1 MLKKILDY
9 FSWFKKVNSSQ
20 GQGFGGYEMEVIP
33 GERNVLYVAFSGI
46 GDLKNTTVP
55 FEWKQSLSRTGEGA
69 HIILVK
75 DNLRQWYT
83 NPDGQKLVAT
93 AITEYIKDNQ
103 IEDVLAL
110 GMSMGGYGAIVF
122 SSLIE
127 FNSVV
132 ALSSRECVGK
142 ASTFDQRNRALMKNI
157 VNGPQSHIEN
167 LINPR
172 TRYCF
177 ISSADQ
183 VEDLMHFMRLTKS
196 CPQAHYFLARGNHNL
211 GHEMIVR
218 GTMLPFLKWLLG
230 SCLDKPPKGI
240 NPAKH
245 NVLRI
250 ADHLQKTKEKN
261 IDFATW
267 KKKYA
272 DIPSN
277 EIPLFLLH
285 NSVQLAVENSEKLI
299 AYPLPTHTFVSAEW
313 VDPYLAFGWY
323 LPDKKGVWSKGHW
336 HILNG
341 QLTDHEGCEYQ
352 LRIQLEAFFPKQ
364 YGDVIPISFFQAGQL
379 TKTINVERKKKTIF
393 VSLPLLPDEN
403 YVINV
408 SIHTPHADFP
418 SRSHNNSD
426 YREVGVYL
434 KGFVVLHDE

>member
-196 CPQAHYFLARGNHNL
+196 CPQAHYF
-211 GHEMIVR
+211 
-218 GTMLPFLKWLLG
+218 F
-230 SCLDKPPKGI
+230 S
-240 NPAKH
+240 
-245 NVLRI
+245 
-250 ADHLQKTKEKN
+250 
-261 IDFATW
+261 TW
-267 KKKYA
+267 K
-272 DIPSN
+272 S
-277 EIPLFLLH
+277 
-285 NSVQLAVENSEKLI
+285 
-299 AYPLPTHTFVSAEW
+299 
-313 VDPYLAFGWY
+313 
-323 LPDKKGVWSKGHW
+323 
-336 HILNG
+336 
-341 QLTDHEGCEYQ
+341 
-352 LRIQLEAFFPKQ
+352 
-364 YGDVIPISFFQAGQL
+364 
-379 TKTINVERKKKTIF
+379 
-393 VSLPLLPDEN
+393 
-403 YVINV
+403 
-408 SIHTPHADFP
+408 
-418 SRSHNNSD
+418 
-426 YREVGVYL
+426 
-434 KGFVVLHDE
+434 